1 MALRFSSGSMQ
12 LPFTRSITIR
22 TACRKVRRPVNTNS
36 RAGMETPAISI
47 RDLNKTFGR
56 KKALNNI
63 NLDIAPGE
71 FVALIGSSGSGKS
84 TLLRHATGLLP
95 ADRGC
100 GIITIFDQTVQQNG
114 RISKD
119 IRRIR
124 AKVGFIFQ
132 QFNLVSRLTLLQN
145 VLVGMI
151 SRVPTWRSL
160 LRLYTR
166 PEKLSAMHSLY
177 RVGLHEQVMQRAST
191 LSGGQQQRAAIARTM
206 EQQAKIIL
214 ADEPIASL
222 DPESARMVME
232 LLAQM
237 NREDGVT
244 IVISLHQVQFALQYC
259 PRSIALKN
267 GTILFDGPSSQLTP
281 EMLQQIYGTSAPS
294 ILDGTT
300 PLTEK
305 KKRLEVVSGKAGKK
319 LAVGLAEASV

>member
-1 MALRFSSGSMQ
+1 
-12 LPFTRSITIR
+12 
-22 TACRKVRRPVNTNS
+22 
-36 RAGMETPAISI
+36 METSAISI

-56 KKALNNI
+56 KKALNSI

-100 GIITIFDQTVQQNG
+100 GRITIFDQTVQQNG
-114 RISKD
+114 KISKD

-124 AKVGFIFQ
+124 AQVGFIFQ

-160 LRLYTR
+160 LRLYSR
-166 PEKLSAMHSLY
+166 SEKLSAMHSLY

-222 DPESARMVME
+222 DPESARLVME
-232 LLAQM
+232 LLARL

-259 PRSIALKN
+259 SRSIALKN
-267 GTILFDGPSSQLTP
+267 GTILFDGPSDQLAP
-281 EMLQQIYGTSAPS
+281 EMLQQVYGTNAST
-294 ILDGTT
+294 ILDGTMS
-300 PLTEK
+300 LTEK
-305 KKRLEVVSGKAGKK
+305 KKRLEVISGRAGKK
-319 LAVGLAEASV
+319 LAVGLAKASV